1 MYQRALAVFPEYTE
15 AQQGLQRM
23 KNS

>member
-15 AQQGLQRM
+15 AQQGLLRV